1 MTLFLT
7 VTTICPGDYK
17 IVEQVGLPSYPVDVS
32 EYDTLPDGDGDL
44 SWWLQDCETSRPS
57 FLSSW
62 RQWIWTLPDG
72 DDAADTDTTVDN
84 IIEVTAKA
92 NEVDDGNDFFDH
104 DKGSISESGVTDEVG
119 EPLMNATLTRQSPR

>member
-7 VTTICPGDYK
+7 VTMIRPGDYK
-17 IVEQVGLPSYPVDVS
+17 IVEQVGLPSYLVDVS
-32 EYDTLPDGDGDL
+32 EYD
-44 SWWLQDCETSRPS
+44 
-57 FLSSW
+57 
-62 RQWIWTLPDG
+62 TLPDG

-84 IIEVTAKA
+84 IIGVTAKA

-119 EPLMNATLTRQSPR
+119 EQLMNATLTRRSLRQCVYS